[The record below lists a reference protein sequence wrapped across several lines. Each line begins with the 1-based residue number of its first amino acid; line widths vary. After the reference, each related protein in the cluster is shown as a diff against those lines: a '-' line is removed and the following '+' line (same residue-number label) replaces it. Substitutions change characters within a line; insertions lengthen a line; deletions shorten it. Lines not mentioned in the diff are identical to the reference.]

1 MTKLNINKRRKELG
15 LTLAEIGNYV
25 GVAKST
31 VKKWETGYI
40 GNMKRDKIALLA
52 EILQV
57 SPLLVI
63 GAEGENDSFS
73 PSVSEDYTTFPVLG
87 EIAAGYDSL
96 AVEDWEGETIDI
108 PNSYLKDK
116 PKTDYFVL
124 KIKGDSMYPAYQEG
138 DKVLIL
144 KQTTTNY
151 SGQVAVIMYEDTN
164 ATLKKVEYTGGE
176 SWLKLVPIN
185 ANYPPIII
193 EGEKLEHCH
202 ILGIPKMLIREMND

>member
-1 MTKLNINKRRKELG
+1 MARLNINKRRKELG
-15 LTLAEIGNYV
+15 LTLEEIGNYV

-40 GNMKRDKIALLA
+40 GNMKRDKIGLLA

-57 SPLLVI
+57 SPLLII
-63 GAEGENDSFS
+63 GGDAEKDSFS
-73 PSVSEDYTTFPVLG
+73 SGISEEYTAFPVLG

-124 KIKGDSMYPAYQEG
+124 KVKGDSMYPAYQEG

-151 SGQVAVIMYEDTN
+151 SGQVADIMYEDTQ
-164 ATLKKVEYTGGE
+164 ATLKKVEYSKGE
-176 SWLKLVPIN
+176 DRLKLVPIN
-185 ANYPPIII
+185 ANYPPVTI